1 MSMDLASDA
10 KRSQPSVSSAHDS
23 RAVLILGMHRSGT
36 SAVTRCLNLMGVDL
50 GNELLPAVE
59 GNNTKGFWESAE
71 VVAVHESL
79 LAALGRSWCD
89 ARPLPKTWLAS
100 KAAQEAAVRIADLI
114 QAGFGNSTLWAV
126 KDPRLCRFVPLWR
139 KVLADLGIHASA
151 LLVVRHPAEVAG
163 SLKRR
168 DGLPEELS
176 QLAWLEHF
184 AEAEVGSRGLPR
196 SIVSYDGLLS
206 DWRGEL
212 TRAAADMDID
222 WPISMTEAERAVAA
236 FLDRGERHHQATT
249 EPGAVPNV
257 EIRLYCL
264 CRAFKSKAEDW
275 AEISGLVD
283 SYFQMAPAFLNR
295 TETLLKDLDDA
306 KRKGANLERVMDDSL
321 TALEQAVGR
330 TVMTRGSSTA
340 DDQATLYYRS
350 GQTYDESR
358 ACVVRVE
365 WDTLP
370 ESTLRFGLP
379 AIEGLVALRFDPSQR
394 AGAFVVQNVQID
406 GVPISDLRQR
416 IRGAHQSVLAP
427 EAVNGITF
435 MSNDADPW
443 IEFDVR
449 DLIRTR
455 KSLAIEIDC
464 ERQTLNGK
472 MGIGVMSTLL
482 AATSG
487 KMEQRIQSS
496 ISESFSV
503 VAQQLSSMQQ
513 RGAERERELTAAR
526 ERESALQG
534 RHAELEQ
541 ELAATREHESALQAR
556 HAELEREVA
565 AGGEREARFRQ
576 EAFWLA
582 GSTAEL
588 RAALDAKQHALGK
601 AHDALDEKQAE
612 LDAMQM
618 ANCDLAG
625 RHVTAER
632 ELAEIKSSTIWRA
645 LLMLRSFLFHVP
657 GDMRLTLRRMMK
669 AGWWLVTPWRMPA
682 RIRFL
687 RRRRELPYSHR
698 QASGRSPT
706 DTVTGKSGDVR

>member
-1 MSMDLASDA
+1 MSMDLTSDA
-10 KRSQPSVSSAHDS
+10 KRSQPSVSSAQDS
-23 RAVLILGMHRSGT
+23 RAIMVLGMHRSGT

-50 GNELLPAVE
+50 GNKLLPAVE
-59 GNNTKGFWESAE
+59 GNNTKGFWENAE

-114 QAGFGNSTLWAV
+114 QTGFGNSTLWAV

-184 AEAEVGSRGLPR
+184 AEAEMGSRGLPR

-222 WPISMTEAERAVAA
+222 WPISATEAERAVAA
-236 FLDRGERHHQATT
+236 FLDRGERHHQATA

-264 CRAFKSKAEDW
+264 CRAFKSKTEDW
-275 AEISGLVD
+275 AEISGLVN
-283 SYFQMAPAFLNR
+283 SYFQMAPAFLHR

-306 KRKGANLERVMDDSL
+306 KRKGANLERVMGDSL
-321 TALEQAVGR
+321 TALERAAGR
-330 TVMTRGSSTA
+330 TVMTRGPSTEE
-340 DDQATLYYRS
+340 DRATLYYRS
-350 GQTYDESR
+350 GQTEYDESR
-358 ACVVRVE
+358 ACVVCVG

-370 ESTLRFGLP
+370 GSTLRFGLP
-379 AIEGLVALRFDPSQR
+379 AIEGLVALRFDPSQH
-394 AGAFVVQNVQID
+394 AGAFLVQNVRID
-406 GVPISDLRQR
+406 GVPISDLRRR
-416 IRGAHQSVLAP
+416 IRGAHQSILAP
-427 EAVNGITF
+427 EAVNEITF

-443 IEFDVR
+443 IEFDVH
-449 DLIRTR
+449 DLIRTHE
-455 KSLAIEIDC
+455 SLTIEIDC

-472 MGIGVMSTLL
+472 MGIGVMSNLL

-534 RHAELEQ
+534 RHAELE
-541 ELAATREHESALQAR
+541 
-556 HAELEREVA
+556 REVA
-565 AGGEREARFRQ
+565 AAGEREARFRQ

-588 RAALDAKQHALGK
+588 RAALVAKQHALGK
-601 AHDALDEKQAE
+601 AHDALDQKQAE

-632 ELAEIKSSTIWRA
+632 ELAEIKSSTVWRA
-645 LLMLRSFLFHVP
+645 LLMLRSVLFHVP
-657 GDMRLTLRRMMK
+657 EDIRLTLRRMMK

-698 QASGRSPT
+698 QASGRSPA
-706 DTVTGKSGDVR
+706 DTVTGKSGTSDDRQ